1 MIWPWKQPRHPQ
13 ARAYKQCQ
21 RKAPGRRDI
30 AENIRFIV
38 LDAETSGF
46 DRAKDRMLSLATMRI
61 EDLELHLSDM
71 NSWLI
76 YQADAGLTEAVN
88 VHGILPSETA
98 DGESEQAVMAALLP
112 ILGNAPVVGH
122 HIGFDADMIDQA
134 FRRHFGIRFR
144 NCLVDTAELA
154 MRELDAFARTGY
166 ANQRPPTLEDLCSH
180 LEISMVDRH
189 TAAGDTF
196 TTAQVFLT
204 LCARIQKRLK
214 RDLQLR
220 DLS

>member
-1 MIWPWKQPRHPQ
+1 MIWPWSKPANPQ
-13 ARAYKQCQ
+13 ARTYLERN
-21 RKAPGRRDI
+21 RKRPSRRRHA
-30 AENIRFIV
+30 AETRFIV

-46 DRAKDRMLSLATMRI
+46 DQTKDRMLSLATMRI
-61 EDLELHLSDM
+61 ENLELHVSDM
-71 NSWLI
+71 QSWLI

-98 DGESEQAVMAALLP
+98 DGEPEARIMEALMP
-112 ILGNAPVVGH
+112 ILGNSPIVGH
-122 HIGFDADMIDQA
+122 HIGFDAKMIDQA
-134 FRRHFGIRFR
+134 FRRHFGIRLR
-144 NCLVDTAELA
+144 NHLIDTAELA

-166 ANQRPPTLEDLCSH
+166 ANQHPPTLEDVCSH
-180 LEISMVDRH
+180 LEIPMVDRH

-220 DLS
+220 DLW

>member
-1 MIWPWKQPRHPQ
+1 MIWPWKQPANPQ
-13 ARAYKQCQ
+13 ARSYQQNQ
-21 RKAPGRRDI
+21 RQRPKRRD
-30 AENIRFIV
+30 AADAVRFIV

-46 DRAKDRMLSLATMRI
+46 DPAKDRMLSLATMRI
-61 EDLELHLSDM
+61 ENLELHLADM
-71 NSWLI
+71 HSWLI

-98 DGESEQAVMAALLP
+98 DGAPEGKVMEALLP
-112 ILGNAPVVGH
+112 ILGNAVVVGH
-122 HIGFDADMIDQA
+122 HIGFDARMIDQA
-134 FRRHFGIRFR
+134 FRRHFGIKFR
-144 NCLVDTAELA
+144 NHLIDTAELS

-166 ANQRPPTLEDLCSH
+166 ANQHPPTLEDVCSH
-180 LEISMVDRH
+180 LEIQMIDRH

-214 RDLQLR
+214 RELQLR
-220 DLS
+220 DLW